1 MITAGIDCGAKN
13 TRSVIIRDNKILGRG
28 ETLTGFDQSEALVK
42 SLGAAL
48 NKAELDESELW
59 RIGITGS
66 RLKPIHQAAF
76 QINEARSM
84 AASSCYFFPSGRVAV
99 DVGAEES
106 RVVRFD
112 ANGSVLDFALNE
124 KCAAGAGSFIE
135 AMARALETS
144 IHEMGE
150 MALMSDNP
158 VPMNAQC
165 TIFAESEIIGLIHAR
180 TPKMDIS
187 RAIFDA
193 VASRIASM
201 IRRVGLQLDIV
212 LIGGMAC
219 NNGFV
224 SSLKRELGIENILIP
239 DHPEYSAA
247 TGAALIAAGEVT
259 EGNA

>member
-13 TRSVIIRDNKILGRG
+13 TRTVIIRDNKIVGRG
-28 ETLTGFDQSEALVK
+28 ETLTGFDQSEAVMK

-48 NKAELDESELW
+48 NKADLDESELW
-59 RIGITGS
+59 RIGATGS
-66 RLKPIHQAAF
+66 GFKAIPQTVV

-112 ANGSVLDFALNE
+112 AGGLVRDFALNE

-144 IHEMGE
+144 VHEMGE
-150 MALMSDNP
+150 LALMSENP
-158 VPMNAQC
+158 IPMNAQC

-187 RAIFDA
+187 RAILDA

-201 IRRVGLQLDIV
+201 IRRVGLQPDVV
-212 LIGGMAC
+212 LLGGMAC
-219 NNGFV
+219 NTGFV

-239 DHPEYSAA
+239 DYPEYGAA
-247 TGAALIAAGEVT
+247 TGAALIAAGEGT
-259 EGNA
+259 DGNP